1 MIKLMILFALENTCG
16 QLLMIWH
23 SSFKER
29 KSMTSSLRQINGFA
43 DLKMMNVS
51 AMKSFCGQFCLIGYS
66 DRKERKVHDQLIQ
79 VFEFSTDI

>member
-1 MIKLMILFALENTCG
+1 MILFALENTCG
-16 QLLMIWH
+16 QLFRIWH

-29 KSMTSSLRQINGFA
+29 KVYDQFTQADTVNGFA

-51 AMKSFCGQFCLIGYS
+51 AMKTFCGHFCLIGYS
-66 DRKERKVHDQLIQ
+66 DRKERKVHDQFIQ

>member
-1 MIKLMILFALENTCG
+1 MDNSLGSGIQVLKRE
-16 QLLMIWH
+16 
-23 SSFKER
+23 

-51 AMKSFCGQFCLIGYS
+51 AMKTFCGHFCLIGYS
-66 DRKERKVHDQLIQ
+66 DRKERKVHDQFIQ

>member
-1 MIKLMILFALENTCG
+1 
-16 QLLMIWH
+16 
-23 SSFKER
+23 
-29 KSMTSSLRQINGFA
+29 MTNSLRQINGFV